1 MGKITSDVLEQE
13 AQTLAEDETMVYVQ
27 VFLYLQVLDLLTTLV
42 GFKLGI
48 SEASPFIR
56 SLLHFGPSFAVA
68 ASKIVAVC
76 LAGICVGLHRSYLVR
91 WINYWF
97 AGLVIWNLFNIL
109 LA

>member
-1 MGKITSDVLEQE
+1 
-13 AQTLAEDETMVYVQ
+13 MVYVQ

-68 ASKIVAVC
+68 ASKIVAVG
-76 LAGICVGLHRSYLVR
+76 LAGLCVFLNRAYLVR
-91 WINYWF
+91 WINYWY
-97 AGLVIWNLFNIL
+97 AALVIWNLCNIL
-109 LA
+109 VA

>member
-1 MGKITSDVLEQE
+1 MQNISES
-13 AQTLAEDETMVYVQ
+13 ETTVYVQ

-42 GFKLGI
+42 GLKLGI

-68 ASKIVAVC
+68 ASKIVAVG
-76 LAGICVGLHRSYLVR
+76 LAGICVGLNRSHLVR

-97 AGLVIWNLFNIL
+97 AGLVIWNLCNIL
-109 LA
+109 AA